1 MLTNFKEL
9 ENYVLS
15 QNMKKRIALANA
27 HDEPALS
34 AVVNAR
40 RKGVVEGTLVGKK
53 NEIIAMLHEMGESE
67 NDYEIVDF
75 DGEEL
80 EAAKIA
86 VQLVREGKADIP
98 MKGILQTSNF
108 ARAILNKE
116 TGLIP
121 TGGRRLVSQ
130 CGIFEYEGRFVMIT
144 DAAINIAPDVE
155 TQIGIVEN
163 ALPVARALGIDCP
176 KVAVL
181 SAVENVTDKM
191 PSTVSAKEIAERGGG
206 LCHLRPAGAGWR
218 YFHGV
223 REAQGHPRSRG
234 RSGGHPAGTVHRDRQ
249 RAVQGVHLH
258 RGQDHGQHHLRCV
271 LPGDHH
277 QPRRH
282 ARQQVLLHPD
292 GGAALPEGVT
302 RGDHRQLSGVRAGAA
317 PTAVGRA
324 QSENVRGVHGVP
336 QRKTGAFGVRQHSF
350 CEKIAGF
357 GRFDAG
363 YALRLPLRG
372 REGALRAGCGGSRT
386 DGAGTAGRRGGHTAS
401 EAAEEEISKEGAAN
415 AVPFAAYILHVKGKL
430 LYFWWCSLH
439 TCE

>member
-53 NEIIAMLHEMGESE
+53 DEIIAMLHEMGESE

-121 TGGRRLVSQ
+121 TGGR
-130 CGIFEYEGRFVMIT
+130 

-191 PSTVSAKEIAERGGG
+191 PSTVSAKAIAERGVEGCVISG
-206 LCHLRPAGAGWR
+206 PLALDGAISMESVKHKAIHDPVAGQADILLVPFIEIGNVLYKACTYIAGKTMASTIC
-218 YFHGV
+218 GASCPV
-223 REAQGHPRSRG
+223 IITSRADTPD
-234 RSGGHPAGTVHRDRQ
+234 SKYYSILM
-249 RAVQGVHLH
+249 AV
-258 RGQDHGQHHLRCV
+258 LRC
-271 LPGDHH
+271 LK
-277 QPRRH
+277 
-282 ARQQVLLHPD
+282 A
-292 GGAALPEGVT
+292 
-302 RGDHRQLSGVRAGAA
+302 
-317 PTAVGRA
+317 
-324 QSENVRGVHGVP
+324 
-336 QRKTGAFGVRQHSF
+336 
-350 CEKIAGF
+350 
-357 GRFDAG
+357 
-363 YALRLPLRG
+363 
-372 REGALRAGCGGSRT
+372 
-386 DGAGTAGRRGGHTAS
+386 
-401 EAAEEEISKEGAAN
+401 
-415 AVPFAAYILHVKGKL
+415 
-430 LYFWWCSLH
+430 
-439 TCE
+439 

>member
-53 NEIIAMLHEMGESE
+53 DEIIAMLREMGESE
-67 NDYEIVDF
+67 KDYEIVDF

-121 TGGRRLVSQ
+121 AGGRRLVSQ

-176 KVAVL
+176 KVAVQ
-181 SAVENVTDKM
+181 SA
-191 PSTVSAKEIAERGGG
+191 
-206 LCHLRPAGAGWR
+206 
-218 YFHGV
+218 Y
-223 REAQGHPRSRG
+223 
-234 RSGGHPAGTVHRDRQ
+234 
-249 RAVQGVHLH
+249 
-258 RGQDHGQHHLRCV
+258 
-271 LPGDHH
+271 
-277 QPRRH
+277 
-282 ARQQVLLHPD
+282 
-292 GGAALPEGVT
+292 
-302 RGDHRQLSGVRAGAA
+302 
-317 PTAVGRA
+317 
-324 QSENVRGVHGVP
+324 
-336 QRKTGAFGVRQHSF
+336 
-350 CEKIAGF
+350 
-357 GRFDAG
+357 
-363 YALRLPLRG
+363 
-372 REGALRAGCGGSRT
+372 LRAGGGAMSIGKRIMSI
-386 DGAGTAGRRGGHTAS
+386 R
-401 EAAEEEISKEGAAN
+401 KERQLTQEQFGSL
-415 AVPFAAYILHVKGKL
+415 FHVTRQTVSNWENGV
-430 LYFWWCSLH
+430 SQS
-439 TCE
+439 